1 MNVPPSG
8 AGRILVIKH
17 GALGDFVLA
26 TGPFKAIR
34 AHHLDSRITL
44 LTSPSFEALGRKC
57 GYFED
62 IWLDHRPSPFQVA
75 AWLQLRRRF
84 IAGQFD
90 RVYDLQTS
98 DRTGW
103 YYKILP
109 TPKPQWSGIAKGCSH
124 PHDNPDRDRLH
135 TVDRQAE
142 QLHLADIDFVPK
154 PDVDWLDA
162 PVAGFQLPK
171 LMALLVPG
179 GSPQR
184 PQKRW
189 PAKHYAA
196 LARRLRAVGMVPVL
210 IGTEAERD
218 VTSEIARLCEEA
230 VDLTGRTSLAELAS
244 LCRRASV
251 VIGND
256 TGPMHISA
264 LTGCRTVVLFS
275 RESDHALC
283 APRGSQVTVL
293 RRDRLEDL
301 AVKDVVREAQ
311 HLA

>member
-1 MNVPPSG
+1 MNEPESD
-8 AGRILVIKH
+8 AERILVIKH

-34 AHHLDSRITL
+34 ARHLDSRITL
-44 LTSPSFEALGRKC
+44 LTSPPFEALGRDS

-62 IWLDHRPSPFQVA
+62 IWLDGRPSPFQVA
-75 AWLQLRRRF
+75 AWLQLRKQF
-84 IAGQFD
+84 LAGRFD

-98 DRTGW
+98 GRTGW
-103 YYKILP
+103 YYRIWP
-109 TPKPQWSGIAKGCSH
+109 SPKPQWSGIAKRCSH
-124 PHDNPDRDRLH
+124 PHDNPDRDHLH

-142 QLHLADIDFVPK
+142 QLRLAGIEFVPK

-162 PVAGFQLPK
+162 PVAGFQLPTQT
-171 LMALLVPG
+171 ALLVPG
-179 GSPQR
+179 GSSLR
-184 PQKRW
+184 LQKRW
-189 PAKHYAA
+189 PAAHYVA
-196 LARRLRAVGMVPVL
+196 LARQLFAEGLVPVL

-218 VTSEIARLCEEA
+218 VTSKIAHHCDEA
-230 VDLTGRTSLAELAS
+230 IDLTGRTSLSELAS
-244 LCRRASV
+244 LCRHASV

-275 RESDHALC
+275 QDSNPALC
-283 APRGSQVTVL
+283 APLGPQVTVI

-301 AVKDVVREAQ
+301 AVEDVLREAQ
-311 HLA
+311 QSA

>member
-1 MNVPPSG
+1 MNEPVSG
-8 AGRILVIKH
+8 ADRILVIKH

-34 AHHLDSRITL
+34 AHHLNAKITL
-44 LTSPSFEALGRKC
+44 LTSPPFEALGRGC
-57 GYFED
+57 GYFEE
-62 IWLDHRPSPFQVA
+62 IWLDDRPGLLQVA
-75 AWLQLRRRF
+75 AWIQLRKRF
-84 IAGQFD
+84 MAGQFA

-103 YYKILP
+103 YYRIFP
-109 TPKPQWSGIAKGCSH
+109 PAKPQWSGIAKGCSH
-124 PHDNPDRDRLH
+124 PHDNPDRDRMH

-142 QLHLADIDFVPK
+142 QLRLAGIDFVPM

-162 PVAGFQLPK
+162 PVSGFQLPDQ
-171 LMALLVPG
+171 MALLVPG

-184 PQKRW
+184 PEKRW
-189 PAKHYAA
+189 PAAHYAA
-196 LARRLRAVGMVPVL
+196 LARRLLAVGLEPVL

-218 VTSEIARLCEEA
+218 VTSEIAHRCEAA
-230 VDLTGRTSLAELAS
+230 VDLTGRTSLSELAA
-244 LCRRASV
+244 LCRRAGV

-275 RESDHALC
+275 RESDPALC
-283 APRGSQVTVL
+283 APRGSQVTVI
-293 RRDRLEDL
+293 RRNRLEDL
-301 AVKDVVREAQ
+301 AVEDVLRESQ
-311 HLA
+311 HGG

>member
-1 MNVPPSG
+1 MNERESD
-8 AGRILVIKH
+8 AERILVIKH

-44 LTSPSFEALGRKC
+44 LTSPPFEALGRDC

-62 IWLDHRPSPFQVA
+62 IWLDGRPGLFQVV
-75 AWLQLRRRF
+75 AWLQMRKRF
-84 IAGQFD
+84 LAGQFD

-103 YYKILP
+103 YYRMWP
-109 TPKPQWSGIAKGCSH
+109 SPKPQWSGIAKGCSH
-124 PHDNPDRDRLH
+124 PHDNPDRDYLH

-142 QLHLADIDFVPK
+142 QLRLAGIDFVPK

-162 PVAGFQLPK
+162 PVAGFQLPVRT
-171 LMALLVPG
+171 AILVPG
-179 GSPQR
+179 GSPLR

-189 PAKHYAA
+189 PATHYAA
-196 LARRLRAVGMVPVL
+196 LARRLFADGLVPVL
-210 IGTEAERD
+210 VGTEAERD
-218 VTSEIARLCEEA
+218 VTSEIAQHCEGA
-230 VDLTGRTSLAELAS
+230 VDLTGRTSLSELAS
-244 LCRRASV
+244 LCRRAEIC
-251 VIGND
+251 IGND

-275 RESDHALC
+275 RDSDPALC
-283 APRGSQVTVL
+283 APRGPQVAVI

-301 AVKDVVREAQ
+301 AVEDVFREAQ
-311 HLA
+311 HSA